1 MRRSMLFVPGNAPK
15 MMANCG
21 FFGADAIIFDLE
33 DAVAPEEKDAA
44 RRLVHHAL
52 KALERNGCQAIV
64 RINAVDSG
72 CWKQDLQEVVM
83 PGLDAVMLPKSGGP
97 GALEAVD
104 ACMTRL
110 ERARNLPV
118 GGIRLI
124 ALIETAQGVEN
135 AALLAAASSRL
146 EGLFLGAE
154 DLTAD
159 LRCKRTR
166 EGREIAYARS
176 RLVMTAHAAGLSAYD
191 TPFTDVK
198 DDEGA
203 EADAR
208 TARAFGFDGK
218 AAISPRHLAG
228 INRAFSPSAEEIAY
242 AREVLDAIAAGKR
255 QGRGAVAL
263 HGKMIDAPIVA
274 RAGQTL
280 AAAAEMEKKGE
291 APV

>member
-33 DAVAPEEKDAA
+33 DAVALEEKDAA

-110 ERARNLPV
+110 EQARNLPV

-191 TPFTDVK
+191 TPFPDVN

-291 APV
+291 TPV